1 MLTSSKTAKKI
12 SDAPQQSL
20 TPKPNSFNKPSISQK
35 KKKTK
40 ATKHLTINSRTL
52 TLALKFYPEQL
63 LTATARASITN
74 PNTGRIDYS
83 LWKSGDLL
91 DLSKKYL
98 RSKIKSF
105 STSFNS
111 LKSSKDTKKRHWEIL
126 AICHDRDEVANPDD
140 LFQPSILKP
149 HFHVILRDANG
160 NRFHVLTALKALGLN
175 YSKEDS
181 KLFYEHGAT
190 TVSNFNAYA
199 MYLTH
204 ETDQAIKDGKE
215 RYSLDEILTNV
226 SKDELK
232 AIRAGYVRLQ
242 SSNKLTD
249 SDWNKLADVSAKLGD
264 EMKDFQTWADKS
276 LTFSQQAN
284 AKFLKLQQVYNRHL
298 LSAVEKSPD
307 LIRCCVLISGKA
319 NDGKSYTTRHALEN
333 LGEVVYNA
341 RQGSG
346 KYDGLTY
353 LATAMIFDDRKMTD
367 SLNVTDNRATVLH
380 SRGTGNDKPWL
391 GKYVII
397 TTNLDPNT
405 FFSQQVLDESQVEAL
420 RSRFYV
426 TTLKWQDGRGKLVL
440 QDGSSRG
447 NVKDIK
453 VRNELYKKFATEFN
467 KLILNYRPLE
477 DFEIPKLDAQY
488 YDSTPNS
495 VHSLSPMAYKIRD
508 LIQVTGLKNLI
519 YTGDIISSESPNFDN
534 FVSKL
539 KKFPVKSLVY
549 MESETQS
556 SCTVEELLKKLNTR
570 NPFLSVYDADYI
582 RIED

>member
-1 MLTSSKTAKKI
+1 
-12 SDAPQQSL
+12 
-20 TPKPNSFNKPSISQK
+20 
-35 KKKTK
+35 
-40 ATKHLTINSRTL
+40 
-52 TLALKFYPEQL
+52 
-63 LTATARASITN
+63 
-74 PNTGRIDYS
+74 
-83 LWKSGDLL
+83 
-91 DLSKKYL
+91 
-98 RSKIKSF
+98 
-105 STSFNS
+105 
-111 LKSSKDTKKRHWEIL
+111 
-126 AICHDRDEVANPDD
+126 
-140 LFQPSILKP
+140 
-149 HFHVILRDANG
+149 
-160 NRFHVLTALKALGLN
+160 
-175 YSKEDS
+175 
-181 KLFYEHGAT
+181 
-190 TVSNFNAYA
+190 
-199 MYLTH
+199 
-204 ETDQAIKDGKE
+204 
-215 RYSLDEILTNV
+215 
-226 SKDELK
+226 
-232 AIRAGYVRLQ
+232 
-242 SSNKLTD
+242 
-249 SDWNKLADVSAKLGD
+249 
-264 EMKDFQTWADKS
+264 MKDFQTWADKS